1 MLNVQSESKRTFTQ
15 SLFFVLFLLSS
26 TLAFAQ
32 NRVTGVVTDK
42 TGEPLIGVN
51 VLEKGTT
58 NGTVTD
64 IDGKFTVDMPQGKTL
79 VFSFIGFVTQE
90 IKVTSNV
97 VNVVLNEDTK
107 TLDEVVVIGY
117 GSMTRKDVT
126 SSITTVKAEDLNVG
140 VYTSPAQLLQG
151 KVPGLTIANTSDPN
165 GSPSISLRGAS
176 SLRSGEAMEPYYV
189 IDGVPGV
196 SLSLVAPEDIESI
209 DVLRDASATA
219 IYGSKAA
226 NGVIIVTTKKGNKN
240 GKTNVSYSGYVA
252 WDKTMKTLDMMTADE
267 VLAYADAN
275 DLDLSGYYD
284 VNNPANTDWQ
294 SEVLRTGFSHN
305 HNISING
312 GNEKTSYNAS
322 LNFLERQGTVRG
334 TGMDRL
340 TARSFLQTKAF
351 DDRLDISISLN
362 GSITNNENGPASNE
376 GRSALDAM
384 NYYLPLNPVKN
395 EDGTWYGRTTSQYYN
410 PASLINEDRYE
421 TTQKLLQGVAKAT
434 LHICD
439 GLDWNLNLSYQNEQY
454 LYNNYHSS
462 KSQIVDYASRNG
474 QAERSTAENIKK
486 QTETST

>member
-64 IDGKFTVDMPQGKTL
+64 IDGKFTVNMPQGKTL

-322 LNFLERQGTVRG
+322 LNFLDRQGTVRG

-351 DDRLDISISLN
+351 NDRLDISTSLN
-362 GSITNNENGPASNE
+362 GSISNNDNGPASNE
-376 GRSALDAM
+376 GTSALDAM

-434 LHICD
+434 LHVCD
-439 GLDWNLNLSYQNEQY
+439 GLESESVLSE
-454 LYNNYHSS
+454 
-462 KSQIVDYASRNG
+462 
-474 QAERSTAENIKK
+474 
-486 QTETST
+486 

>member
-284 VNNPANTDWQ
+284 VNNPANTD
-294 SEVLRTGFSHN
+294 
-305 HNISING
+305 
-312 GNEKTSYNAS
+312 
-322 LNFLERQGTVRG
+322 
-334 TGMDRL
+334 
-340 TARSFLQTKAF
+340 
-351 DDRLDISISLN
+351 
-362 GSITNNENGPASNE
+362 
-376 GRSALDAM
+376 
-384 NYYLPLNPVKN
+384 
-395 EDGTWYGRTTSQYYN
+395 
-410 PASLINEDRYE
+410 
-421 TTQKLLQGVAKAT
+421 
-434 LHICD
+434 
-439 GLDWNLNLSYQNEQY
+439 
-454 LYNNYHSS
+454 
-462 KSQIVDYASRNG
+462 
-474 QAERSTAENIKK
+474 
-486 QTETST
+486 